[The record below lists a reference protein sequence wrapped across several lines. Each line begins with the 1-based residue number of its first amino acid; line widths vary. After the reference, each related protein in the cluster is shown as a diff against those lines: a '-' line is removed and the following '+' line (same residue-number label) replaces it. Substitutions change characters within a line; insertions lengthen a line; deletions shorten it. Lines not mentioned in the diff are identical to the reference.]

1 MLQTSQKEACSMDQ
15 NAESLLNP
23 RIQKCPFDLY
33 KKLRNEKPVAYMA
46 DIGMYYVTDYQLGR
60 QILTDPKRF
69 LNGTAED
76 DGRIFIEPNKSAQQI
91 LREKDFG
98 LPMTLFSTTNAGD
111 HEAYRDIVEPSF
123 KVSGMRKLEAR
134 IAETARELVEKI
146 APAGTCDAVQ
156 DFAIPLPTYVIAD
169 ILGVPRSDYATFKR
183 WSDGVMT
190 YVALQV
196 PEAEAIAGAES
207 MVEMHR
213 YMIGHVRQRR
223 AVPRDDLLTIVAQSK
238 FKGERLLTDLE
249 CVSMIDQL
257 LVAGN
262 ETTTH
267 SIASGLLFLAQ
278 NPQMQ
283 GALRERPEQI
293 AKFAEEILRLHSPLQ
308 VAIRRTITDITLG
321 GVNIPAGSRVLVSLA
336 SANRDENKFAQAD
349 AVNLERGNAGA
360 HLTFGSGTHHCLGAE
375 LARLEMRESFR
386 AWVSR
391 FSSVDLAQDS
401 DSIEYHHSWAMRG
414 PLSLKL
420 KYTAMT
426 E

>member
-1 MLQTSQKEACSMDQ
+1 MAQ
-15 NAESLLNP
+15 NAESLLDP
-23 RIQKCPFDLY
+23 QIQKCPFDLY
-33 KKLRNEKPVAYMA
+33 RKLRNEKPVTLMP

-76 DGRIFIEPNKSAQQI
+76 DGRIFIEPNKAAQQV
-91 LREKDFG
+91 LRDKDFG
-98 LPMTLFSTTNAGD
+98 LPMTLFSTTNDSD

-123 KVSGMRKLEAR
+123 KVSGLRKLEAG
-134 IAETARELVEKI
+134 IAATARELVEKI
-146 APAGTCDAVQ
+146 APAGACEAVQ
-156 DFAIPLPTYVIAD
+156 DFAVPLPTYVIAD

-213 YMIGHVRQRR
+213 YMIERVRERR
-223 AVPRDDLLTIVAQSK
+223 AVPRNDLLTIVAQAK

-267 SIASGLLFLAQ
+267 SIAAGLLFLAQ
-278 NPQMQ
+278 NPSMQ
-283 GALRERPEQI
+283 QALRERPELI
-293 AKFAEEILRLHSPLQ
+293 AKFSEEILRLNSPLQ
-308 VAIRRTITDITLG
+308 VAIRRTVTDVSLG
-321 GVNIPAGSRVLVSLA
+321 GVNIPAGSQVLVSLG
-336 SANRDENKFAQAD
+336 SANRDENKFVRAD
-349 AVNLERGNAGA
+349 DVNLERGNAGA

-386 AWVSR
+386 AWVGR
-391 FSSVDLAQDS
+391 FSSIELAQDP

-420 KYTAMT
+420 KYQVMT
-426 E
+426 Q